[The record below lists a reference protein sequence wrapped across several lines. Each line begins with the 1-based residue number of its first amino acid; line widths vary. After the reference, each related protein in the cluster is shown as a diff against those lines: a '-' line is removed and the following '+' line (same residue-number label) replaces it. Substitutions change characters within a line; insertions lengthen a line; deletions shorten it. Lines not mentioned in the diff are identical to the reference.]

1 MKWFNLEDNI
11 NLLTFIGAIA
21 ILAITAVVVVR
32 LFGKMKDTSDKGEL
46 TGEEWDGIGEY
57 KNPLPFGWAVC
68 FAGVTIW
75 AIWYFLAGYPLNSY
89 SQIGEY
95 NEEVKAYN
103 AKFEKDFA
111 NISHDNL
118 VNMGEQAFLVQC
130 AQCHGVNAKGING
143 KAADLTIWGTE
154 AGILNSIKNG
164 SKGLNYPMG
173 EMSKGADLGINDDDA
188 KAIAAY
194 VAGELSAIKST
205 KNKDLIATGKEKF
218 AACAACHGED
228 GKGMDGM
235 APDLTKYG
243 SADFVVDVL
252 NRGKSGFIGVMPNF
266 ASSGVLNATQQKAL
280 GAYISSLKGE

>member
-21 ILAITAVVVVR
+21 ILTITAVVVIR
-32 LFGKMKDTSDKGEL
+32 LFGTMKDRSDKGEL
-46 TGEEWDGIGEY
+46 SEHSWDGIGEY
-57 KNPLPFGWAVC
+57 KNPLPFGWAIC
-68 FAGVTIW
+68 FAGTIIW

-103 AKFEKDFA
+103 DKFEAKFASVSGADLA
-111 NISHDNL
+111 A
-118 VNMGEQAFLVQC
+118 MGEQVFLVQC
-130 AQCHGVNAKGING
+130 AQCHGVDANGING
-143 KAADLTIWGTE
+143 KAANLNVWGSEQAIYETI
-154 AGILNSIKNG
+154 ING

-173 EMSKGADLGINDDDA
+173 EMNKAADLGIDDATA

-194 VAGELSAIKST
+194 VAAEVSAIKKT
-205 KNKDLIATGKEKF
+205 KNPELVAVGKEAF
-218 AACAACHGED
+218 VTCASCHGED

-235 APDLTKYG
+235 APDLSKYG
-243 SADFVVDVL
+243 SSDFVVDVL

-266 ASSGVLNATQQKAL
+266 ANSGVLNATQQKAV
-280 GAYISSLKGE
+280 GAYINSLKGE

>member
-21 ILAITAVVVVR
+21 ILTITAVVVIR
-32 LFGKMKDTSDKGEL
+32 LFGTMKDRSDKGEL
-46 TGEEWDGIGEY
+46 SEHSWDGIGEY
-57 KNPLPFGWAVC
+57 KNPLPFGWAIC
-68 FAGVTIW
+68 FAGTIIW

-103 AKFEKDFA
+103 DKFEAKFASVSGADLA
-111 NISHDNL
+111 A
-118 VNMGEQAFLVQC
+118 MGEQVFLVQC
-130 AQCHGVNAKGING
+130 AQCHGVDANGING
-143 KAADLTIWGTE
+143 KAANLNVWGSEQAIYETI
-154 AGILNSIKNG
+154 ING

-173 EMSKGADLGINDDDA
+173 EMNKAADLGIDDATA

-194 VAGELSAIKST
+194 VAAEVSAIKKT
-205 KNKDLIATGKEKF
+205 KNPELVAAGKEAF
-218 AACAACHGED
+218 VTCASCHGED

-235 APDLTKYG
+235 TPDLSKYG
-243 SADFVVDVL
+243 SSDFVVDVL

-266 ASSGVLNATQQKAL
+266 ANSGVLNTTQQKAV
-280 GAYISSLKGE
+280 GAYINSLKGE